1 MAKDA
6 SERGF
11 FRLLADLP
19 RELSDLVRAEVR
31 LLQSELASKL
41 RSAGIGLGWITLGV
55 TLLSMFLTMLVVA
68 LILWL
73 AVFMPAWAAALTVA
87 AVVLVGGVAF
97 IAIGIASIRKG
108 FTPFESVD
116 QIAADFRNL
125 AKGTSN
131 GA

>member
-1 MAKDA
+1 MAKDTN
-6 SERGF
+6 ERGF

-41 RSAGIGLGWITLGV
+41 RSAGIGLGWVTLGV
-55 TLLSMFLTMLVVA
+55 TLLSMFMTMLVVA
-68 LILWL
+68 LILGL
-73 AVFMPAWAAALTVA
+73 AVIMPAWAAALTVA
-87 AVVLVGGVAF
+87 GVVLVFGVLF

-125 AKGTSN
+125 AKGDSR
-131 GA
+131 GE

>member
-6 SERGF
+6 PERGF

-31 LLQSELASKL
+31 LLQSEFASKL
-41 RSAGIGLGWITLGV
+41 RSAGIGLGWVTLGV
-55 TLLSMFLTMLVVA
+55 TLLSMFMTMLVVA

-73 AVFMPAWAAALTVA
+73 AVHMPAWVAALAVA
-87 AVVLVGGVAF
+87 GVVLVGGVAF
-97 IAIGIASIRKG
+97 IAIGVASIRRG

-116 QIAADFRNL
+116 QIAEDFRNL

-131 GA
+131 GS

>member
-1 MAKDA
+1 MAKDTK
-6 SERGF
+6 ERGF

-41 RSAGIGLGWITLGV
+41 RSAGIGLGWVTLGV
-55 TLLSMFLTMLVVA
+55 TLLSMFMTMLVVS

-73 AVFMPAWAAALTVA
+73 AVFMPAWAAALVVA
-87 AVVLVGGVAF
+87 VIVLVFGVLF

-125 AKGTSN
+125 AKGDSR
-131 GA
+131 GE

>member
-6 SERGF
+6 NARGF

-31 LLQSELASKL
+31 LLQSEFASKL
-41 RSAGIGLGWITLGV
+41 RSAGIGLGWVTLGV

-68 LILWL
+68 LILGL
-73 AVFMPAWAAALTVA
+73 AVIMPAWAAALTVA
-87 AVVLVGGVAF
+87 GVVLFFGVLF
-97 IAIGIASIRKG
+97 IVIGIASIRKG

-125 AKGTSN
+125 AKGDSS

>member
-1 MAKDA
+1 MVKDTN
-6 SERGF
+6 ERGF

-41 RSAGIGLGWITLGV
+41 RSAGIGLGWVTLGV
-55 TLLSMFLTMLVVA
+55 TLLSMFMTMLVVA
-68 LILWL
+68 LILGL
-73 AVFMPAWAAALTVA
+73 TVIMPAWAAALTVA
-87 AVVLVGGVAF
+87 GVVLVFGVLF

-125 AKGTSN
+125 AKGDSR
-131 GA
+131 GE

>member
-1 MAKDA
+1 MAKDTN
-6 SERGF
+6 ERGF

-41 RSAGIGLGWITLGV
+41 RSAGIGLGWVTLGV
-55 TLLSMFLTMLVVA
+55 TLLSMFMTMLVVA
-68 LILWL
+68 LILGL
-73 AVFMPAWAAALTVA
+73 TVIMPAWAAALTVA
-87 AVVLVGGVAF
+87 GVVLVFGVLF

-125 AKGTSN
+125 AKGDSR
-131 GA
+131 GE

>member
-41 RSAGIGLGWITLGV
+41 RSAGIGLGWVTLGV
-55 TLLSMFLTMLVVA
+55 TLLSMFMTMLVVA
-68 LILWL
+68 LVLLL
-73 AVFMPAWAAALTVA
+73 ALFMPAWAAALTVA
-87 AVVLVGGVAF
+87 GVVLVCGVVF

-125 AKGTSN
+125 AKGTSH

>member
-1 MAKDA
+1 MAKDTK
-6 SERGF
+6 ERGF

-41 RSAGIGLGWITLGV
+41 RSAGIGLGWVTLGV
-55 TLLSMFLTMLVVA
+55 TLLSMFMTMLVVS

-73 AVFMPAWAAALTVA
+73 AVFMPAWAAALVVA
-87 AVVLVGGVAF
+87 GVVLVFGVLF
-97 IAIGIASIRKG
+97 IAIGIASIRNG

-125 AKGTSN
+125 AKGDSR
-131 GA
+131 GK

>member
-1 MAKDA
+1 MAKDTN
-6 SERGF
+6 ERGF

-41 RSAGIGLGWITLGV
+41 RSAGIGLGWVTLGV
-55 TLLSMFLTMLVVA
+55 TLLSMFMTMLVVS

-73 AVFMPAWAAALTVA
+73 AVFMPAWAAALVVA
-87 AVVLVGGVAF
+87 GVVLVFGVLF

>member
-6 SERGF
+6 TTRGF

-41 RSAGIGLGWITLGV
+41 RSAGIGLGWVTLGV

-68 LILWL
+68 LILGL
-73 AVFMPAWAAALTVA
+73 AVIMPPWAAALTVA
-87 AVVLVGGVAF
+87 GVVLVFGVLF

-125 AKGTSN
+125 AKGDSRD
-131 GA
+131 A

>member
-55 TLLSMFLTMLVVA
+55 TLLSMFMTMLVVA

-87 AVVLVGGVAF
+87 AVVLVGGLAF

>member
-55 TLLSMFLTMLVVA
+55 TLLSMFMTMLVVA

-87 AVVLVGGVAF
+87 AVGLVGGVAF

>member
-6 SERGF
+6 TERGF

-19 RELSDLVRAEVR
+19 RELSDLVRAEIR

-41 RSAGIGLGWITLGV
+41 RSAGIGLGWVTLGV
-55 TLLSMFLTMLVVA
+55 TLLSMFMTMLVVA
-68 LILWL
+68 LVLWL
-73 AVFMPAWAAALTVA
+73 AVFMPPWAAALTVA
-87 AVVLVGGVAF
+87 GVVLVGGVAF

-116 QIAADFRNL
+116 QIAEDFRNL
-125 AKGTSN
+125 AKGTSR

>member
-1 MAKDA
+1 MAKDTN
-6 SERGF
+6 ERGF

-41 RSAGIGLGWITLGV
+41 RSTGIGLGWVTLGV
-55 TLLSMFLTMLVVA
+55 TLLSMFMTMLVVA
-68 LILWL
+68 LILGL
-73 AVFMPAWAAALTVA
+73 TVIMPAWAAALTVA
-87 AVVLVGGVAF
+87 GVVLVFGVLF

-125 AKGTSN
+125 AKGDSR
-131 GA
+131 GE

>member
-6 SERGF
+6 TTRGF

-19 RELSDLVRAEVR
+19 RELRDLVRAEVR

-41 RSAGIGLGWITLGV
+41 RSAGIGLGWVTLGV

-68 LILWL
+68 LILGL
-73 AVFMPAWAAALTVA
+73 AVIMPPWAAALTVA
-87 AVVLVGGVAF
+87 GVVLVFGILF

-125 AKGTSN
+125 AKGDSRDT
-131 GA
+131 

>member
-1 MAKDA
+1 MAKDTK
-6 SERGF
+6 ERGF

-41 RSAGIGLGWITLGV
+41 RSAGIGLGWVTLGV
-55 TLLSMFLTMLVVA
+55 TLLSMFMTMLVVS

-73 AVFMPAWAAALTVA
+73 AVFMPAWAAALVVA
-87 AVVLVGGVAF
+87 GVVLVFGVLF

-125 AKGTSN
+125 AKGDSR
-131 GA
+131 GK

>member
-6 SERGF
+6 TPRSF

-19 RELSDLVRAEVR
+19 RELSDLVRAEIR

-41 RSAGIGLGWITLGV
+41 RSAGIGLGWVTLGV

-68 LILWL
+68 LILGL
-73 AVFMPAWAAALTVA
+73 AVVMPAWAAALTVA
-87 AVVLVGGVAF
+87 GVVLVFGVLF
-97 IAIGIASIRKG
+97 IAMGIASIRKG

-116 QIAADFRNL
+116 QIAEDFRNL
-125 AKGTSN
+125 AKGRSD

>member
-87 AVVLVGGVAF
+87 GVVLVGGVAF
-97 IAIGIASIRKG
+97 ITIGIASIRKG